1 MFFYLSKHNFTN
13 GWLSSPSKTRIYIV
27 GIEVSN
33 MTYAMYAIK
42 DVYVC
47 LVSGLLCTDVCK
59 CKYYINS
66 NWDDE
71 NNCDD
76 LVKEEE
82 ENVY

>member
-1 MFFYLSKHNFTN
+1 MA
-13 GWLSSPSKTRIYIV
+13 
-27 GIEVSN
+27 
-33 MTYAMYAIK
+33 YAMYAIK